1 MASLSLCKIGMK
13 AGSRPT
19 PYGFRHTFI
28 DYLKNAELSESLP
41 PTYQDYDLQGFSF
54 HILGKVS
61 QTLVLN

>member
-1 MASLSLCKIGMK
+1 MK